1 MQIISK
7 KEAMTKV
14 AECSADLLD
23 ALYVADLNRM
33 IGNKGIATTS
43 TRFVAMHK
51 VVDCKVEDLVED
63 GDKKR
68 LAFFW
73 DTELADDIMANR
85 LVKEE

>member
-33 IGNKGIATTS
+33 IGNKGIVSTS

-51 VVDCKVEDLVED
+51 VVDCKVEDLLVTD
-63 GDKKR
+63 DNR
-68 LAFFW
+68 LVFFW

-85 LVKEE
+85 LVKED